1 MDEKGSQ
8 KIHYT
13 AEERARARNNRDRYK
28 GFLLQYIEEHLTPT
42 PKAGR
47 YHYTCPFTIN
57 GKRCSTGTKGKG
69 TGAFTYYPNTDRYYC
84 HACETG
90 GDIYDLMQQLEPE
103 RENAPDPIGAYLLA
117 ERRYK
122 GQEPPPRVKAT
133 PPDPPAQQQDQ
144 KTASSD
150 SNALETWQRQ
160 FDLEMSCPAWYSKEG
175 RAYLTARGIT
185 GETSLQF
192 DLKHDTSEGKNVLII
207 PYKGDAGYFYNSRNI
222 KPDAQ
227 VKYYKHGRQTR
238 LFNQDALYTQG
249 QGHLFI
255 TEGEIDAMSITQAG
269 GQAIAL
275 GSTGG
280 ADLLIRVLAEQP
292 TQKHLILAFDQ
303 DAAGQGATAKASEG
317 LARLGIPHSTY
328 HIGGAYHD
336 ANDLLVKGGQQ
347 ALAEEIHKAI
357 EQAQHPQTTPIHE
370 TPTQDTC
377 TIQKQPSQAE
387 KASKGII
394 EHPSESNPTPYN
406 TLKYLQSGFRADIDE
421 FRRYRALSTGFASL
435 DDAIGGGIF
444 PGLYILGAVPGRG
457 KTTFMLQL
465 ASQFAKQGE
474 QVLFFSIEETALAL
488 TSKIISR
495 EASNDNRNE
504 ALQAKD
510 IMKGYTNDTV
520 NKGRK
525 AFEKYAN
532 NLHIIPCNHGATAEL
547 IKGHV
552 DQFINH
558 NPGKKP
564 IVIVDYL
571 QALISNSKRS
581 LREITDENTQILK
594 QAQANHNLIFFIVS
608 SFNRG
613 NYTLT
618 ADFTSFKES
627 GGIDYTGTNIWALE
641 LAVLTNDDFLD
652 LSGNQ
657 VSKKR
662 EQIERAENTTTG
674 IIQMRLKC
682 LKSKYSS
689 AFIYKLA
696 FDGAHDRFF
705 GDPSNFIT
713 KD

>member
-1 MDEKGSQ
+1 MDVNSGKL
-8 KIHYT
+8 KIYYPT
-13 AEERARARNNRDRYK
+13 ADRERAKKNRDAYK
-28 GFLLQYIEEHLTPT
+28 PFLLDYMESTLKHS
-42 PKAGR
+42 PKGHSK
-47 YHYTCPFTIN
+47 YQFICPFCN
-57 GKRCSTGTKGKG
+57 SGEGKNK
-69 TGAFTYYPNTDRYYC
+69 TGAFSFDVKNNRYC
-84 HACETG
+84 CFACMTR
-90 GDIYDLMQQLEPE
+90 GDIYDLMQKVDPLQ
-103 RENAPDPIGAYLLA
+103 APDTIGAFLLA
-117 ERRYK
+117 ERLYK
-122 GQEPPPRVKAT
+122 GKELATGQTQGNRPTPQENGQGNAQEAT
-133 PPDPPAQQQDQ
+133 E
-144 KTASSD
+144 TA
-150 SNALETWQRQ
+150 WQRE
-160 FDLEMSCPAWYSKEG
+160 FTIYSSCPAWQSKEG
-175 RAYLTARGIT
+175 RAYLSGRGFT
-185 GETSLQF
+185 EETIQRANLLHNT
-192 DLKHDTSEGKNVLII
+192 DNGRNIIII
-207 PYKGDAGYFYNSRNI
+207 PYEGDTSYFYNSRDI
-222 KPDAQ
+222 RPEASIR
-227 VKYYKHGRQTR
+227 YYKHGKQTA
-238 LFNQDALYTQG
+238 LYNQKALYTHG
-249 QGHLFI
+249 KGFVFV
-255 TEGEIDAMSITQAG
+255 TEGELDALSIIEAG
-269 GQAIAL
+269 GQAIAT
-275 GSTGG
+275 GSASN
-280 ADLLIRVLAEQP
+280 ADFLIKVLEANP
-292 TQKHLILAFDQ
+292 TEKHLILCFDTDQ
-303 DAAGQGATAKASEG
+303 AGNSALSKATAG
-317 LARLGIPHSTY
+317 LSSQGIAFSIFD
-328 HIGGAYHD
+328 IGKQYKD
-336 ANDLLVKGGQQ
+336 ANALLASDGGKERLKEQ
-347 ALAEEIHKAI
+347 IHKAI
-357 EQAQHPQTTPIHE
+357 EQAQQPQTTPIHE
-370 TPTQDTC
+370 TPTQDTY

-652 LSGNQ
+652 LSDNQ

-705 GDPSNFIT
+705 GDPSNFII

>member
-47 YHYTCPFTIN
+47 YHYTCPFA
-57 GKRCSTGTKGKG
+57 KCDTGTKGSR
-69 TGAFTYYPNTDRYYC
+69 TGAFTYYPNTERFYC
-84 HACETG
+84 HACENG
-90 GDIYDLMQQLEPE
+90 GDIYDLMQQIEPE

-122 GQEPPPRVKAT
+122 GQEPAPRVKAT

-144 KTASSD
+144 KTASTETESD
-150 SNALETWQRQ
+150 WRRQ

-207 PYKGDAGYFYNSRNI
+207 PYKGDTAYFYNSRNM

-238 LFNQDALYTQG
+238 LFNQDALYTHG

-292 TQKHLILAFDQ
+292 TQKPLILALDQ
-303 DAAGQGATAKASEG
+303 DAAGQGATDKASEG

-357 EQAQHPQTTPIHE
+357 EHAQQAPATPTHNTDTQQTTPDPYRDRVSNYLPQYTKAIKE
-370 TPTQDTC
+370 GTKLREPTPT
-377 TIQKQPSQAE
+377 
-387 KASKGII
+387 
-394 EHPSESNPTPYN
+394 
-406 TLKYLQSGFRADIDE
+406 GFRP
-421 FRRYRALSTGFASL
+421 L
-435 DDAIGGGIF
+435 DDALSGGIF
-444 PGLYILGAVPGRG
+444 TGFYIVGADSNIG
-457 KTTFMLQL
+457 KTTLLLQL
-465 ASQFAKQGE
+465 ADNIASQGRDIAYYSFEQSRDELITKSIARIIFQQQIESVPINKRAEHAKAFSLTPLEILKGNTEGHQGELERAIAYYRDKISHNLYLSDELIPAEEIEARTEAHAIANAKQGKKPPLVIIDYFQILPYGQGQGGE
-474 QVLFFSIEETALAL
+474 IRQHLDRAIGTLRRIATRHKTAVI
-488 TSKIISR
+488 IISSTNRPNYNKDAGLSALKETSALEYGADIVAMLTYTAAMDGKFTEKAKRAER
-495 EASNDNRNE
+495 E
-504 ALQAKD
+504 KD
-510 IMKGYTNDTV
+510 SISI
-520 NKGRK
+520 
-525 AFEKYAN
+525 AFK
-532 NLHIIPCNHGATAEL
+532 L
-547 IKGHV
+547 IKGR
-552 DQFINH
+552 
-558 NPGKKP
+558 
-564 IVIVDYL
+564 
-571 QALISNSKRS
+571 LIKA
-581 LREITDENTQILK
+581 NT
-594 QAQANHNLIFFIVS
+594 AV
-608 SFNRG
+608 SFNFYPRPG
-613 NYTLT
+613 Y
-618 ADFTSFKES
+618 FES
-627 GGIDYTGTNIWALE
+627 E
-641 LAVLTNDDFLD
+641 
-652 LSGNQ
+652 
-657 VSKKR
+657 
-662 EQIERAENTTTG
+662 TTG
-674 IIQMRLKC
+674 QSIAQK
-682 LKSKYSS
+682 
-689 AFIYKLA
+689 AFLSE
-696 FDGAHDRFF
+696 
-705 GDPSNFIT
+705 GDNT
-713 KD
+713 DD